1 MFLGCYE
8 LWMLRVWM
16 LRILDATVLD
26 ALIVS
31 PCFDPLSI
39 DRGEWCR
46 KPPPPLS
53 LAGVI
58 SKLMKRES
66 KFLLV

>member
-8 LWMLRVWM
+8 LWMLRFWM

-31 PCFDPLSI
+31 QI
-39 DRGEWCR
+39 AAR
-46 KPPPPLS
+46 
-53 LAGVI
+53 
-58 SKLMKRES
+58 SKVFTSNFE
-66 KFLLV
+66 